1 MFESAELDHR
11 ITKDVYKTEKP
22 RLREAL
28 LNAQLEMVQ
37 QKRFAVLIQ
46 IEGMDAAGKGETVQ
60 LLHDWMD
67 PRHVHTHAFGEPTEE
82 ERERPAM
89 WRYWRA
95 LPPKGE
101 IGIFFGAWQSV
112 GLRRL
117 QANHYEE
124 GIDESVRLERML
136 ANEGVVILKLWFHLS
151 KQQQK
156 KRLKQLEKDP
166 RTRWRVTEDDWSH
179 YKSYER
185 QRAAAEYLLRRT
197 STADAPWFVIAGAD
211 HRYRN
216 LTVSNIVLTALRQR
230 LEHAEPEHTIEQPPS
245 APAPID
251 QGNVLQALD
260 YSLQVS
266 EADYDRQIEHWQ
278 GRLNL
283 LAREPHFR
291 RIGVLAAFEGFD
303 AAGKG
308 GSIRR
313 VTSALDPRCYEVVP
327 IAAPNEEE
335 RALPY
340 LWRFWRHIPGRGRFT
355 IFDRS
360 WYGRVL
366 VERVEGLCAESDWRR
381 GYTEIN
387 DFEAQLVRHGFIL
400 CKFWLAITKDEQLKR
415 FQARESTGF
424 KHFKITPE
432 DWRNREKWEAYE
444 RAVCDMVD
452 RTSTEIAL
460 WTLVQANDKRF
471 ARIKVLKTLCH
482 EIAVALKR

>member
-11 ITKDVYKTEKP
+11 IVKNVYKTEKP

-28 LNAQLEMVQ
+28 LDAQLEMVQ

-46 IEGMDAAGKGETVQ
+46 IEGMDGAGKGETVQ
-60 LLHDWMD
+60 LLHNWMD
-67 PRHVHTHAFGEPTEE
+67 PRHIHTHAFGEPTEE
-82 ERERPAM
+82 ERERPPM

-95 LPPKGE
+95 LPAKGE

-124 GIDESVRLERML
+124 GIEESVRLERML
-136 ANEGVVILKLWFHLS
+136 ANEGVLILKLWFHLS
-151 KQQQK
+151 KKQQK

-166 RTRWRVTEDDWSH
+166 RTRWRVTEDDWEH
-179 YKSYER
+179 YKSYDR

-211 HRYRN
+211 SRYRE
-216 LTVSNIVLTALRQR
+216 LTVANIVLTALRQR
-230 LEHAEPEHTIEQPPS
+230 LKDTEHEHIIEKPPS
-245 APAPID
+245 TPAPID
-251 QGNVLQALD
+251 RRNVLQALD
-260 YSLQVS
+260 YSLHVS
-266 EADYDRQIEHWQ
+266 EADYDKEIEQWQ
-278 GRLNL
+278 GRLNQL
-283 LAREPHFR
+283 VRERHFQHT
-291 RIGVLAAFEGFD
+291 GVLAVFEGFD

-313 VTSALDPRCYEVVP
+313 VAAALDPRCYEVVP

-340 LWRFWRHIPGRGRFT
+340 LWRFWRHIPGWGRLT

-366 VERVEGLCAESDWRR
+366 VERVEELCSEFDWMR
-381 GYTEIN
+381 GYAEIN
-387 DFEAQLVRHGFIL
+387 DFEAQMVGHGFVI

-424 KHFKITPE
+424 KRYKITPE
-432 DWRNREKWEAYE
+432 DWRNRENWEAYE
-444 RAVCDMVD
+444 RAVCDTVD
-452 RTSTEIAL
+452 RTSTKTAP
-460 WTLVQANDKRF
+460 WTLVEANDKRF
-471 ARIKVLKTLCH
+471 ARIKVLKILCH
-482 EIAVALKR
+482 EIAAALKR